1 MGAPYIHLDSKNSIE
16 MEFHYVDLGN
26 FTLLDPP
33 PRFQEFGD
41 ALKRLK
47 MKGNSS
53 FHLGIEI

>member
-1 MGAPYIHLDSKNSIE
+1 

-26 FTLLDPP
+26 IVLLDPP

-47 MKGNSS
+47 IKGIQLM
-53 FHLGIEI
+53 FTKLTIKVDRLIPAK